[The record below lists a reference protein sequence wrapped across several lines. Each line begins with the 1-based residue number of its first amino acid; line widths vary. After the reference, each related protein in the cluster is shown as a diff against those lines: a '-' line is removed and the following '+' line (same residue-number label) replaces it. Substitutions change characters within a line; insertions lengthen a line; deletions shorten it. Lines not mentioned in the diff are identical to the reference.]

1 MSLMMNVVLFLP
13 LCLGICIVASAMRRD
28 TNREIMRAGIKLFG
42 TMTAAILLIC
52 AGIHV
57 VMEWVLAY

>member
-1 MSLMMNVVLFLP
+1 MNLLVNIALFLP

-28 TNREIMRAGIKLFG
+28 TNREIIRAGIRLFG
-42 TMTAAILLIC
+42 TMTTAILLIC